1 MTEKLDPDP
10 FIKIK
15 ISASLDQQSEMFLS
29 LFLLYVQ
36 VVIYRLY

>member
-15 ISASLDQQSEMFLS
+15 ISASLDQQSEMSLS
-29 LFLLYVQ
+29 FYCMSKL
-36 VVIYRLY
+36 